1 MACYIYR
8 LIQFKN
14 YWWTT
19 EYEFYKKQ
27 IWCPLLYFHT
37 KVGIPLV
44 CDTKIDNTITVAKF
58 CVESHSIPDRL
69 DKTYNG
75 GGLYLYRREDIL
87 SKQIKLKSFE
97 V

>member
-1 MACYIYR
+1 M
-8 LIQFKN
+8 
-14 YWWTT
+14 
-19 EYEFYKKQ
+19 
-27 IWCPLLYFHT
+27 
-37 KVGIPLV
+37 V
-44 CDTKIDNTITVAKF
+44 CDTKIDNAITVAKF

-69 DKTYNG
+69 EKTCNG